1 MEKEREQMR
10 WRRKQLKAR
19 RESEEEKGS
28 EAMDGGCAVQW
39 KEWRE
44 AGLQLYAPPL
54 VVWVWV
60 GIQVPPA
67 NK

>member
-1 MEKEREQMR
+1 MEK
-10 WRRKQLKAR
+10 KAASR
-19 RESEEEKGS
+19 RESEEEEKGS

-44 AGLQLYAPPL
+44 AGLQLYAPL
-54 VVWVWV
+54 AGGGVWV

-67 NK
+67 TK

>member
-1 MEKEREQMR
+1 MEK
-10 WRRKQLKAR
+10 KAAKAR

-44 AGLQLYAPPL
+44 AGLQLYAPL
-54 VVWVWV
+54 AGGVVWV

-67 NK
+67 TK